1 MKSFVLVK
9 QVPEAPAILGEP
21 GGEGKVGTDSPNITN
36 PYDLFAVEEGLRA
49 REKHGGEVTAI
60 TLGPASAVEVLR
72 EALAM
77 GVNGA
82 VHVTDPAFEDL
93 DAPAAAKVL
102 AAAVKKSGDV
112 DVVFVGKQ
120 SIDTNTSL
128 TGPMVARHLGM
139 SLLTEVFRVNEVDLA
154 GRTITVERL
163 LEGGM
168 QTVRA
173 KLPALLA
180 ITKDANQPRYASLL
194 GIRKAAKAPV
204 TVWSSA
210 ELGPAPPATTRVASR
225 RVPPARPPGEV
236 FEGETEQVV
245 EKLVEKLVQHKFV

>member
-1 MKSFVLVK
+1 MKSIVLVK
-9 QVPEAPAILGEP
+9 QVFEAPTISGEP
-21 GGEGKVGTDSPNITN
+21 GGEGKVGTDSPKVTN

-77 GVNGA
+77 GVNDA
-82 VHVTDPAFEDL
+82 VHVTDAAYESL
-93 DAPAAAKVL
+93 DAAAAAKVL
-102 AAAVKKSGDV
+102 AAAVTKAGNV

-120 SIDTNTSL
+120 SIDTNTAL

-139 SLLTEVFRVNEVDLA
+139 SLLTEVFRVDEVDLA
-154 GRTITVERL
+154 GRSITVERL
-163 LEGGM
+163 LEGGL

-173 KLPALLA
+173 KLPAVLA
-180 ITKDANQPRYASLL
+180 MTKDANQPRYASLL

-204 TVWSSA
+204 AAWGTA
-210 ELGPAPPATTRVASR
+210 ELGPAPPSSTRIVSR
-225 RVPPARPPGEV
+225 RVPPARPAGEV
-236 FEGETEQVV
+236 FEGEPADVV
-245 EKLVEKLVQHKFV
+245 EKLVEKLSQHKFV